1 LKDSLA
7 KVRKYALML
16 LSYRD
21 RSEKE
26 IKERLE
32 RKGFEDEYIKAVIGE
47 FKEKGLIDESK
58 FARILKEDAIKR
70 KYLSINSA
78 KQHIIKKGIPK
89 DVVEQIFS
97 EEKIDDT
104 ETARRLIE
112 RRMKMLETHSK
123 NEIAKKLYNLLIRKG
138 YSYEIIRKILIEKNL
153 LQEVYL

>member
-58 FARILKEDAIKR
+58 FARILKEDTINR

-78 KQHIIKKGIPK
+78 KQHIVKKGIPK

-138 YSYEIIRKILIEKNL
+138 YSYEIIRKILIEQNL
-153 LQEVYL
+153 L

>member
-1 LKDSLA
+1 
-7 KVRKYALML
+7 ML

-26 IKERLE
+26 IKERLA
-32 RKGFEDEYIKAVIGE
+32 RKGFEDEYIKTIIDE

-58 FARILKEDAIKR
+58 FARILKEDAINR

-112 RRMKMLETHSK
+112 RKMNMFETHSK

-138 YSYEIIRKILIEKNL
+138 YSYETIKKILIEKKL
-153 LQEVYL
+153 F

>member
-1 LKDSLA
+1 MKDSLA

-58 FARILKEDAIKR
+58 FARILKEDAINR

-78 KQHIIKKGIPK
+78 KQHIVKKGIPK

-153 LQEVYL
+153 L

>member
-58 FARILKEDAIKR
+58 FARILKEDAINR

-78 KQHIIKKGIPK
+78 KQHIVKKGIPK

-153 LQEVYL
+153 L